1 MLCTACRMKCGSKV
15 CNVGMQCEVRSE
27 SGRDSAENE
36 CEGPRLGNG
45 EGITQ
50 GGNSAF
56 SENRD
61 QRADLVNQ
69 E

>member
-1 MLCTACRMKCGSKV
+1 MRCALQSTQNEVCT
-15 CNVGMQCEVRSE
+15 VGMWCEVRKPE
-27 SGRDSAENE
+27 SGRDSAEDE
-36 CEGPRLGNG
+36 PEGPRTGNG

-61 QRADLVNQ
+61 QRADL
-69 E
+69 